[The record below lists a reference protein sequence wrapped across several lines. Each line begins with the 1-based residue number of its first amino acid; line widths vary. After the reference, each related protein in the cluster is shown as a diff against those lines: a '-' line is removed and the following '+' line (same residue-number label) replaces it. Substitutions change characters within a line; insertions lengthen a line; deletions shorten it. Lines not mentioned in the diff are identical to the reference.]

1 VFSVC
6 LNEIQKFLHMRE
18 QIRGEHVMKSE
29 MNRTKLAVS
38 ATALT
43 VSALVLTVALLVPM
57 GILANDDG
65 ELETF
70 TVDVTQDATTN
81 AQNNVDPA
89 KPPDSLSRG
98 DTFIVDGGIYR
109 AHTLRDGIDDPSP
122 NEHPIGSY
130 RIRGTTLLKD
140 ADEYL
145 RAFAGDPNV
154 PEAMFFATE
163 EFSFGDGNTILTEGI
178 WPNSRKSAVR
188 AVIGGTGRFRG
199 VVGEDFIRNIGEGSN
214 KFCNA
219 RVTFKIR
226 KAWSGHDR

>member
-1 VFSVC
+1 MRANQRGAGHEIR
-6 LNEIQKFLHMRE
+6 NESNEVGSLSRSLD
-18 QIRGEHVMKSE
+18 R
-29 MNRTKLAVS
+29 VS
-38 ATALT
+38 
-43 VSALVLTVALLVPM
+43 LVLTVGLLVPM
-57 GILANDDG
+57 RVLANGDD

-89 KPPDSLSRG
+89 KPQDSLSRG

-163 EFSFGDGNTILTEGI
+163 EFSFGMET
-178 WPNSRKSAVR
+178 PS
-188 AVIGGTGRFRG
+188 
-199 VVGEDFIRNIGEGSN
+199 
-214 KFCNA
+214 
-219 RVTFKIR
+219 
-226 KAWSGHDR
+226 